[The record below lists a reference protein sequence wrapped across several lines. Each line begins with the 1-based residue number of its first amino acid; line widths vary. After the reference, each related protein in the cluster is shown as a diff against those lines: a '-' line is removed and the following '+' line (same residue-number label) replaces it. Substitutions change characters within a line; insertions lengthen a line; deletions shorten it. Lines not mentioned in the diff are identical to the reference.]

1 LVDLFH
7 CTLIKIIN
15 LYLGGYTMRTEK
27 EMFDLILG
35 FAKNDERVRAV
46 YMNGSRTNPNVPKD
60 IFQDYDIVYVV
71 EETASFLEDESWI
84 DIFGELIIKQEPD
97 KLDKVLGKDVDFSMS
112 YTYLMQFTDGNRID
126 LHIETKKA
134 MLKEYGTD
142 KLTIKL
148 LDKDKCLPSIPLSTD
163 EDYWIKKPSKEKFF
177 CVCNEFWWVAP
188 YSAKGLW
195 RKELLFVGINTNF
208 SLSIGKLGKYLDNYL
223 PTDMW
228 EKLLK
233 THDTKD
239 YETTWNA
246 LIVMCELFDEVAKF
260 VSKSLGFEY
269 NSDEANKSFEFIKH
283 IRQLPKDAE
292 NIY

>member
-1 LVDLFH
+1 
-7 CTLIKIIN
+7 
-15 LYLGGYTMRTEK
+15 MRTEK

-71 EETASFLEDESWI
+71 EETASFLENENWI

-97 KLDKVLGKDVDFSMS
+97 KLDKVLGKDMDFSMS
-112 YTYLMQFTDGNRID
+112 YTYLIQFTDGNRID

-134 MLKEYGTD
+134 MLKEYGND

-148 LDKDKCLPSIPLSTD
+148 LDKDKCLPSISLSTD
-163 EDYWIKKPSKEKFF
+163 EDYWVKKPSKEKFL

-195 RKELLFVGINTNF
+195 RNEILFAIEMMNGYSRKELMTMLSCYVGINTNF
-208 SLSIGKLGKYLDNYL
+208 SLSIGKLGKYLDKYL

-228 EKLLK
+228 ERLLK